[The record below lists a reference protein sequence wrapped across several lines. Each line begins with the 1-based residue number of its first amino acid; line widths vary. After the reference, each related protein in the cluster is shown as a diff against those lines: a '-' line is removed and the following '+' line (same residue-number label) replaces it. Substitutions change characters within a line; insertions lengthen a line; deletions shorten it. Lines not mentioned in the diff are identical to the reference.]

1 MPEGLHRP
9 GGDDPVGEFL
19 QVGQG
24 PVAEHLLALPGRAGE
39 HEHVGAAGYK
49 GHPRGGAPVVVQ
61 HGAAFRDHGLLEVV
75 LGDRGAPGG
84 EALPDPL
91 GGGLV
96 VDQLLAKGLG
106 HGHLGQVVTGGPQAP
121 GGDEDVRPAP
131 GDVHRLADPLGVV
144 PHHGVV
150 VDVDPQLGQALG
162 DHLGVGVGDVPQQ
175 QLGAHGDEFSGVAHG
190 SSTTL
195 SMPSTAAW
203 MRVSMSSTASASR
216 ISSSLGWVLG
226 CRGVKTVQQSS

>member
-1 MPEGLHRP
+1 M
-9 GGDDPVGEFL
+9 

-24 PVAEHLLALPGRAGE
+24 PVAEHHLTLPGRAGE
-39 HEHVGAAGYK
+39 HEHVGATGLE

-61 HGAAFRDHGLLEVV
+61 HGAPFGDHGLLEVV
-75 LGDRGAPGG
+75 LGDRGAPLGKPF
-84 EALPDPL
+84 PDPL
-91 GGGLV
+91 GGGFV
-96 VDQLLAKGLG
+96 VHQFLPEGLG
-106 HGHLGQVVTGGPQAP
+106 HRHLGQVVAGGPQAP
-121 GGDEDVRPAP
+121 GGDEDVRPVP
-131 GDVHRLADPLGVV
+131 GDVHCLADPLGVV

-162 DHLGVGVGDVPQQ
+162 DHLGIGVGDVAQQ
-175 QLGAHGDEFSGVAHG
+175 QLGAHGDEFGGVAHG

-195 SMPSTAAW
+195 SMPWTASSTRA
-203 MRVSMSSTASASR
+203 SMSRAASASV